1 MDLFFLQIIVIFISG
16 IIWERID
23 AQYGRDRATQQW
35 DILRRT
41 FVFGLVAYL
50 VTFALLWCVNLQ
62 FEGWAFKLFDFKK
75 DGTFLDAV
83 AFKQIAAAS
92 IVALVC
98 AIFWLYAT
106 NYKWLTAFL
115 QRIGA
120 TKRFGDEDVW
130 EYMFNSGRAEVE
142 YVHVRDFDKKLAYA
156 GWVEVWSDSEK
167 QRELV
172 LRDVIV
178 YDFEGKTLI
187 ETARVYLAR
196 KADNIDIEFP
206 YRAPAIT
213 GESNDQQTGK

>member
-1 MDLFFLQIIVIFISG
+1 MDLFFLQIIVIFIPG

-23 AQYGRDRATQQW
+23 ALYGRDRATQQW

-50 VTFALLWCVNLQ
+50 VTFALLWGVSRW
-62 FEGWAFKLFDFKK
+62 FDGWVFKLFDFKK
-75 DGTFLDAV
+75 DGTFLDPA

-92 IVALVC
+92 IVAVAC
-98 AIFWLYAT
+98 AISWLYAT
-106 NYKWLTAFL
+106 NYKLVTKFL
-115 QRIGA
+115 QRIGS
-120 TKRFGDEDVW
+120 TKRYGDEDVW

-142 YVHVRDFDKKLAYA
+142 YIHFRDFDKKLAYA
-156 GWVEVWSDSEK
+156 GWVEVWSNSEK

-178 YDFEGKTLI
+178 YDFEGKELF

-213 GESNDQQTGK
+213 GESNGQQTGK